1 MVRSIGAQLG
11 LLAFGVALLAGV
23 YAGNSATVVFT
34 RALVA
39 MVVGAVVGQVA
50 GWAAKY
56 VLREHLRRK
65 KLLVDREHLAA
76 VQALTGEE
84 PEQFAAP
91 VEVEQKNE
99 Q

>member
-11 LLAFGVALLAGV
+11 LLAFGVALLAGL
-23 YAGNSATVVFT
+23 YAGNSATVVLM

-39 MVVGAVVGQVA
+39 MVVGAVVGQAA

-56 VLREHLRRK
+56 VLREHLQRQ
-65 KLLVDREHLAA
+65 KLLIDREHLAA

-84 PEQFAAP
+84 PEESSAP
-91 VEVEQKNE
+91 VEVEQNNE
-99 Q
+99 R